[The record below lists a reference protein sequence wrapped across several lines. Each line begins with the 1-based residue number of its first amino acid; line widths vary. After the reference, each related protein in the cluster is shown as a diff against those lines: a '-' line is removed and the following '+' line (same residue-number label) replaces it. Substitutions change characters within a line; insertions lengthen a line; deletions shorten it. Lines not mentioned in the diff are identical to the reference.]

1 MPRHHSWI
9 VPYPGERQPCDHHD
23 QWPKRCRQICTSL
36 NSWTLQHIHRFFS
49 TKGGRIKLSSGF
61 QPSRWQNTHFE
72 LISII
77 VGKLPVFFLGVGEET
92 VGIMGV
98 ISSKASPKKCFT
110 SGHVRPSAVQKGK
123 SELEK
128 ASDEIACSDVKVIRF
143 FTFKTLPLDTFQPFL
158 SFCHICFQ
166 LFSNH
171 FNWQGRPGY
180 GHLVLKIPKLQPNSE
195 KMKGTEKSLKSWPN
209 MAKEWAVRFGDHLN
223 LQFTFNRK
231 SLEIAFLDGI
241 LAMDQ
246 RCRCLECNY
255 FPGYTFC
262 RVPGMF
268 IGTICPYKK

>member
-1 MPRHHSWI
+1 M
-9 VPYPGERQPCDHHD
+9 
-23 QWPKRCRQICTSL
+23 WPPWPVTKKKCRQICTSL

-77 VGKLPVFFLGVGEET
+77 VSKLPVFFLGGGEET

-128 ASDEIACSDVKVIRF
+128 GSDEIACSNVKVIRF

-158 SFCHICFQ
+158 SFCHICFNFFQ
-166 LFSNH
+166 NTSTGKAGLDMDIWSWRCPSYNQTPRRWKAPKSPWSPDPTWRFPSSAFWGSPKSSSH
-171 FNWQGRPGY
+171 LWQGN
-180 GHLVLKIPKLQPNSE
+180 HWI
-195 KMKGTEKSLKSWPN
+195 
-209 MAKEWAVRFGDHLN
+209 
-223 LQFTFNRK
+223 
-231 SLEIAFLDGI
+231 
-241 LAMDQ
+241 
-246 RCRCLECNY
+246 
-255 FPGYTFC
+255 
-262 RVPGMF
+262 
-268 IGTICPYKK
+268 